1 MAKRSAVSKL
11 PQEVRRWLERSL
23 EENGFG
29 GYELLAELLH
39 EKGYEISKSSLHR
52 WGQDIERQ
60 RAAVRAET
68 QAAIQLSEGT
78 GDERDSRSEAVLA
91 LVQTGM
97 IRGLR
102 TIIDLQGQDK
112 PEGEQLD
119 PAELVDML
127 SKVGRNAATMTRAS
141 VILKKHQAA
150 IEEAARKRAFEEAAQ
165 QAAETAKQQG
175 LSKTGVDALRAAIMG
190 KL

>member
-1 MAKRSAVSKL
+1 MARRSAVAKL

-23 EENGFG
+23 EESGFG
-29 GYELLAELLH
+29 GYELLADLLR
-39 EKGYEISKSSLHR
+39 EKGFEISKSSLHR

-102 TIIDLQGQDK
+102 TIIDLQGEDGK
-112 PEGEQLD
+112 DGEKLD

-150 IEEAARKRAFEEAAQ
+150 IEEAARAKLLAEQRKQLDAMGTKGGVTPEA
-165 QAAETAKQQG
+165 K
-175 LSKTGVDALRAAIMG
+175 AAIREALG
-190 KL
+190 IV